1 MFGMVSVIFLSALS
15 GCDRNADALI
25 PNESDQFPAVIEI
38 GELEV
43 VGKDTLN
50 FIIDKQK
57 GTLAYIK
64 PTLDG
69 DTPLLL
75 GDADRDETGF
85 AAGYEFTDCPEL
97 EAELTAL
104 PETLCVQT
112 PDEILKVVWQLRNH
126 WWGT

>member
-85 AAGYEFTDCPEL
+85 AAGYEFTDCPSS
-97 EAELTAL
+97 
-104 PETLCVQT
+104 
-112 PDEILKVVWQLRNH
+112 RRS
-126 WWGT
+126 